1 MQTVRKIAEQSFYKK
16 ELSQNYSTAASARRG
31 TTKARQSQVEP
42 WPWHGTFLCVRAF
55 HAGYLQTLPSSCFSA
70 PISHLK
76 FSSAPGSANFQA
88 VSCHIEQSPMSVTR
102 TQRCGIGLKL
112 NFLNTQNWFL
122 QAIFYISCQHLNATK
137 AFSMSKQCHLENP
150 FTLSLPAVV
159 LHPFFVNILG
169 NKFYLQGTTTE
180 SKY

>member
-1 MQTVRKIAEQSFYKK
+1 MC
-16 ELSQNYSTAASARRG
+16 QNYSTAASARRG

-42 WPWHGTFLCVRAF
+42 WSWHGTFLCVRAF
-55 HAGYLQTLPSSCFSA
+55 HAGYLQTLPSSSFSA
-70 PISHLK
+70 PISHSK
-76 FSSAPGSANFQA
+76 FSSTPGSANFQA
-88 VSCHIEQSPMSVTR
+88 VSCPHRAISNQCDTNSAVWDRFKTY
-102 TQRCGIGLKL
+102 
-112 NFLNTQNWFL
+112 FLNTQNWFL

-169 NKFYLQGTTTE
+169 NKFYLQGNNHRE
-180 SKY
+180 QIVS